1 MIKRRRR
8 SRLPEGTQDT
18 LIRQFVAGTTA
29 RATADLVGVNRHTAT
44 LYFRKLREVIAR
56 RVETETPFLSGEVEL
71 DESYFGGRRKGQRG
85 RGAVGKVVVFGL
97 LKCGGKVH
105 TLVVPDT
112 KTATLEPI
120 IRQSVKPDSVVYT
133 DGYSSYDVLDVSEF
147 RHHRINHSE
156 QFVDGKTNHIN
167 GIENFWNQAK
177 RHLRRFNGIPKDQF
191 PLFLKEC
198 EWRFNYRPTANLYKT
213 LLQWAKHDLL

>member
-1 MIKRRRR
+1 MIKRRRG
-8 SRLPEGTQDT
+8 SRLSEGTQDA

-29 RATADLVGVNRHTAT
+29 RATADLVGVTRHTAT

-56 RVETETPFLSGEVEL
+56 RVEAETPFLSGEVEL

-97 LKCGGKVH
+97 LKRGGKVH
-105 TLVVPDT
+105 TLIVPDT

-177 RHLRRFNGIPKDQF
+177 RHLRRFNGIPKDPF
-191 PLFLKEC
+191 PLFLKEG